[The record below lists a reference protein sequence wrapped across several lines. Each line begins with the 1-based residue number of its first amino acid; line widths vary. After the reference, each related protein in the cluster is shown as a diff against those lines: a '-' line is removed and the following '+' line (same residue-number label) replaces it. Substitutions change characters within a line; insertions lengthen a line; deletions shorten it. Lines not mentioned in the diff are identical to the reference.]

1 MTPTRIADWNQ
12 NARETV
18 AAASLGVDERTG
30 IIKHISVQMIEPDEP
45 RLFHAVTTATNTERL
60 YGYAERASV
69 TASCG
74 AGLTME
80 LALASAIGES
90 LERYC
95 SAIYDERQLIF
106 SSHNDL
112 RQQGLKAIAGNQLAL
127 YSDSQYRRPGF
138 IHHRFTDDR
147 EITWTY
153 GYSLSHEQ
161 WILVPACLVY
171 VPYRYTHPGDLIA
184 FGVSTG
190 LCCRRSLADA
200 ILGGLYEVVERDA
213 IMCMWMN
220 RIPFPT
226 VNLDSGVWLPST
238 LNDQFSP
245 SGIRFHLNDIT
256 TDLGIPAFFGLLID
270 EHNDGLAVAV
280 GASSNLDQE
289 AAALKAL
296 MEAAQV
302 RRWLKVMKQDAPRSC
317 CADFSDVISF
327 EDHVRLFGSLNS
339 IAYVEFLLNSP
350 EVRSFSSVHPHVATN
365 SEQDLE
371 RCVHALT
378 AKGFDVIIVDV
389 TQPDVAELGF
399 HVVKVIVPGLIDINS
414 DHNYPLLGGKRL
426 YTVPRSLGFVEH
438 EVQELDFNG
447 IPHPFP

>member
-1 MTPTRIADWNQ
+1 MTPTKMAEWNR

-18 AAASLGVDERTG
+18 AAASLGVGERAG
-30 IIKHISVQMIEPDEP
+30 IIKHITVQMIEPDDP

-60 YGYAERASV
+60 YGHEQRTSH
-69 TASCG
+69 TTSSG
-74 AGLTME
+74 AGLTRE

-95 SAIYDERQLIF
+95 SAIYDERQLIV

-112 RQQGLKAIAGNQLAL
+112 RQRGLKAVAGHQLVL

-147 EITWTY
+147 EVTWTY
-153 GYSLSHEQ
+153 GYSLSRQQ

-171 VPYRYTHPGDLIA
+171 VPYRYTRPDDLIG

-226 VNLDSGVWLPST
+226 ISLDSGVWLPST
-238 LNDQFSP
+238 LKDRFSP
-245 SGIRFHLNDIT
+245 CGVRFHLNDIT
-256 TDLGIPAFFGLLID
+256 TDLGIPVLFGLLID
-270 EHNDGLAVAV
+270 ERNDGLAVSV

-296 MEAAQV
+296 VEAAQV
-302 RRWLKVMKQDAPRSC
+302 RRWLRIMKQDAPRSY
-317 CADFSDVISF
+317 CADFS
-327 EDHVRLFGSLNS
+327 
-339 IAYVEFLLNSP
+339 
-350 EVRSFSSVHPHVATN
+350 
-365 SEQDLE
+365 
-371 RCVHALT
+371 
-378 AKGFDVIIVDV
+378 
-389 TQPDVAELGF
+389 
-399 HVVKVIVPGLIDINS
+399 
-414 DHNYPLLGGKRL
+414 
-426 YTVPRSLGFVEH
+426 
-438 EVQELDFNG
+438 
-447 IPHPFP
+447 